1 MVPLLSDPN
10 MRGFSCADESIR
22 LPYKEDTIPT
32 WALGV
37 GFVIGGIA
45 LVYNFLLYFLYELC

>member
-45 LVYNFLLYFLYELC
+45 LVYNFFTLFSL